1 MSFPASTSLPHDEPH
16 DDTAAASSL
25 PVLQVNGGKGKA
37 FQAYVVAY
45 VVGTT
50 RSPMTS
56 GQWLRPLY
64 YVSLIAAKGQGTTLQ
79 GLWATLVGS
88 SRLWLSDVG
97 QVALASQQAS
107 LAEQEC
113 RWHSTQRVLDTGHL
127 HVVIE
132 PSFTC
137 YDPTLLPVT
146 RRRSSKREA
155 PARQERKAPHGS
167 HAEPEPVWLFLVP
180 RWLPP
185 EEVALRHWS
194 FLERRLPWPLW
205 PTWADFLWQRGLR
218 TGEIEPLTVW
228 CATPTQAQAQAAVPP
243 LLSAAY
249 LCRPRSL
256 ALITELQ
263 QALAEGQL
271 PLPQQDVNPFVPV
284 LR

>member
-1 MSFPASTSLPHDEPH
+1 MSFPDPTSLPHDDAP
-16 DDTAAASSL
+16 AASSL

-45 VVGTT
+45 VVGSA
-50 RSPMTS
+50 RSPMSS
-56 GQWLRPLY
+56 GQWVTPLY

-79 GLWATLVGS
+79 GLWATLVGQPS
-88 SRLWLSDVG
+88 PRLWLSDVG

-113 RWHSTQRVLDTGHL
+113 SWHSTQRVLDNGSLHL
-127 HVVIE
+127 VIE
-132 PSFTC
+132 PSFTHS
-137 YDPTLLPVT
+137 DPTVLPVS
-146 RRRSSKREA
+146 RRRNKRQA
-155 PARQERKAPHGS
+155 PARQERTPS
-167 HAEPEPVWLFLVP
+167 HASRAEAEPVWLFLVP

-263 QALAEGQL
+263 QALAEHRL
-271 PLPQQDVNPFVPV
+271 PLPDAAPLVPAAHEPE
-284 LR
+284 RH

>member
-1 MSFPASTSLPHDEPH
+1 MSFPDPTSLPHDDAP
-16 DDTAAASSL
+16 AASSL

-79 GLWATLVGS
+79 GLWATLVGQQS

-113 RWHSTQRVLDTGHL
+113 SWHSTQRVLDNGHL

-137 YDPTLLPVT
+137 YDPTLLPGS
-146 RRRSSKREA
+146 RRRSSKRQT
-155 PARQERKAPHGS
+155 PARQERKPPHGS
-167 HAEPEPVWLFLVP
+167 RAESEPVWLFLVP

-194 FLERRLPWPLW
+194 FLDARFPWPLW
-205 PTWADFLWQRGLR
+205 PECSDFLWQRGLR

-228 CATPTQAQAQAAVPP
+228 CASPTQAQAQAQAAIPP

-271 PLPQQDVNPFVPV
+271 PLPQQDVNPLVPAAH
-284 LR
+284 